1 MQRQRGLTL
10 LELLVVLAI
19 IAFSVA
25 GVQLSLRDSQET
37 QLTREAQ
44 RLAAM
49 LEAARAQSRTQGVPL
64 TWEPSAQGFVIR
76 AATQGNTPPLV
87 QPRVEAWLSAGT
99 QASSAQPVL
108 LGPEPIMRPT
118 RITLRID
125 TPTNASGMTAQSLTV
140 ASDGLR
146 PFQVL
151 P

>member
-64 TWEPSAQGFVIR
+64 TWEPTAQGFVIR

-125 TPTNASGMTAQSLTV
+125 TPANASGTAAQSLTV

-146 PFQVL
+146 PFQVM

>member
-19 IAFSVA
+19 IALSVA

-37 QLTREAQ
+37 QLTQEAQ

-49 LEAARAQSRTQGVPL
+49 LETARAQSRTQGVPL
-64 TWEPSAQGFVIR
+64 TWEPTAQGFVIR
-76 AATQGNTPPLV
+76 DATQGSSPPLG
-87 QPRVEAWLSAGT
+87 QPRVETWLSAGT

-125 TPTNASGMTAQSLTV
+125 TPANASGMAAQSLTV

-146 PFQVL
+146 PFQVM

>member
-37 QLTREAQ
+37 QLTQEAQ

-64 TWEPSAQGFVIR
+64 TWEPTAQGFVIR
-76 AATQGNTPPLV
+76 AATQGSSPPLI

-125 TPTNASGMTAQSLTV
+125 TPANALGMAAQSLTV

>member
-19 IAFSVA
+19 IALSVA

-49 LEAARAQSRTQGVPL
+49 LEAARVQSRTRGVPL
-64 TWEPSAQGFVIR
+64 TWEPTDQGFVIR

-125 TPTNASGMTAQSLTV
+125 TPANASGVAAKSLTV

-146 PFQVL
+146 PFQVM

>member
-19 IAFSVA
+19 IALSVA

-37 QLTREAQ
+37 QLTQEAQ

-49 LEAARAQSRTQGVPL
+49 LEAARVQSRTQGVPL
-64 TWEPSAQGFVIR
+64 TWEPNAQGFVIR
-76 AATQGNTPPLV
+76 AATQGSSPPLV

-99 QASSAQPVL
+99 QASSAEPVL

-125 TPTNASGMTAQSLTV
+125 TLANASGMAAQSLTV

-146 PFQVL
+146 PFQVM